1 MLEAK
6 DLVARTCGFLPDINK
21 IFNIYYYIK
30 IIILYMAK
38 VIILNENQFSEMMA
52 YHGAGADFDKF
63 NHKKYL
69 NTGAGSQCFGWG
81 TYVTDDK
88 EVANGYVEAAKGNGE
103 RDFFLNLNPKP
114 YLESLMK
121 YDEEMINDI
130 LEAYKHYIVATFR
143 DSMKKTYENAM
154 NVINGMIEWEENN
167 LNIYL
172 PVDKVI
178 KMYNE
183 DPRFS
188 NMSDDEK
195 NKAIEDHKMH
205 YEKKERPVKI
215 FKACADILVHFK
227 PEMDE
232 FLKNRFAYLYEVEI
246 PDDDGFNY
254 ISWYDDLTNE
264 QLSIIRSKMDE
275 FSKRYNKV
283 DFNNFTE
290 YSQGFAR
297 PNGGNSVYVS
307 LEYAFYI
314 AGIDKQNSA
323 KAASLFLM
331 QCGFDGIKYPSGTK
345 WQKPDGAS
353 EDAYNYVIF
362 DANKVKI
369 INKTKI

>member
-1 MLEAK
+1 
-6 DLVARTCGFLPDINK
+6 
-21 IFNIYYYIK
+21 
-30 IIILYMAK
+30 MAK
-38 VIILNENQFSEMMA
+38 VIILNENQFGEMMA

-69 NTGAGSQCFGWG
+69 YSGAGSQCFGWG

-130 LEAYKHYIVATFR
+130 LEAYRHYVVATFR
-143 DSMKKTYENAM
+143 DSINKTYENAI
-154 NVINGMIEWEENN
+154 NVINGLIEWKEND

-188 NMSDDEK
+188 NMSVDEK
-195 NKAIEDHKMH
+195 NNAIEDHKMR

-215 FKACADILVHFK
+215 FKACADILTHFK
-227 PEMDE
+227 PEME
-232 FLKNRFAYLYEVEI
+232 EYENNKFSYFYEVEI
-246 PDDDGFNY
+246 PDINQFNY
-254 ISWYDDLTNE
+254 LEWYYVPTATQKSAIIDGMQRLEERYGRKIVKDINGLVNME
-264 QLSIIRSKMDE
+264 FKKIYHQLADIFARQIND
-275 FSKRYNKV
+275 FSKG
-283 DFNNFTE
+283 D
-290 YSQGFAR
+290 
-297 PNGGNSVYVS
+297 
-307 LEYAFYI
+307 
-314 AGIDKQNSA
+314 

-331 QCGFDGIKYPSGTK
+331 QCGFDGIMYPAGTR

-369 INKTKI
+369 VNKTKV

>member
-1 MLEAK
+1 
-6 DLVARTCGFLPDINK
+6 
-21 IFNIYYYIK
+21 
-30 IIILYMAK
+30 MAK

-69 NTGAGSQCFGWG
+69 NSGAGSQCFGWG

-130 LEAYKHYIVATFR
+130 LEAYRHYVVATFR
-143 DSMKKTYENAM
+143 DSINKTYENAM
-154 NVINGMIEWEENN
+154 NVINGLIEWKEND

-172 PVDKVI
+172 PPDKVI

-195 NKAIEDHKMH
+195 NKAIEDHKMR

-215 FKACADILVHFK
+215 FKACADILTHFK

-254 ISWYDDLTNE
+254 ISWYDKPTLAQQKTIDNKLLELGKKYNRKIGQIYNYISGSKLYKDLAE
-264 QLSIIRSKMDE
+264 D
-275 FSKRYNKV
+275 FSRLLN
-283 DFNNFTE
+283 DFRGKGE
-290 YSQGFAR
+290 
-297 PNGGNSVYVS
+297 
-307 LEYAFYI
+307 
-314 AGIDKQNSA
+314 
-323 KAASLFLM
+323 KATSLFLM
-331 QCGFDGIKYPSGTK
+331 QCGIDGIKYPSGTK

-353 EDAYNYVIF
+353 EDAMNYVIF

-369 INKTKI
+369 INKTKS